1 MRRLRP
7 EASLEG
13 RISDSDSLSVK
24 TCPRDNFSLGEMM
37 IKACAIVVAIVL
49 ALGASG
55 CGSRQQAIAEAKSGN
70 ATVPKSRLI
79 MATLVKPA
87 E

>member
-1 MRRLRP
+1 V
-7 EASLEG
+7 
-13 RISDSDSLSVK
+13 RIADWYGVIENDSLSVK
-24 TCPRDNFSLGEMM
+24 ACPEIIFPLGEMM

-70 ATVPKSRLI
+70 GTVPKSRLI
-79 MATLVKPA
+79 MATLN
-87 E
+87 